1 MNRVVI
7 TFDKSGCFS
16 VASDQEIEF
25 FVVDDNAPNDRIYQM
40 VTDYGVELVA
50 AQLGSNPV
58 GCANDEAFGKLAPSR
73 PKFTV
78 IDGGE

>member
-16 VASDQEIEF
+16 VASDQEIEVF
-25 FVVDDNAPNDRIYQM
+25 IVDDNAPNDRVYQM
-40 VTDYGVELVA
+40 VADHGVELVA
-50 AQLGSNPV
+50 AQLRGDPV
-58 GCANDEAFGKLAPSR
+58 GCANDEQFGKLAPSR